1 MFYNDTRKQIKG
13 LANKIMSGNR
23 RRNVFVIIAIAMT
36 AFLISTILCIGSGYV
51 KSARSEEHTSEL
63 QSPS

>member
-36 AFLISTILCIGSGYV
+36 TFLISAILCTGSG
-51 KSARSEEHTSEL
+51 
-63 QSPS
+63 

>member
-23 RRNVFVIIAIAMT
+23 RSDHWADCYNND
-36 AFLISTILCIGSGYV
+36 LCLFAYIQCPVYFGDKGYSDV
-51 KSARSEEHTSEL
+51 WTT
-63 QSPS
+63 